1 MVRCKESIMEQQISL
16 REANQHLS
24 RYVKA
29 VEKGETILITH
40 RGTPVAR
47 LVPVEKERTLS
58 TEQQAAFK
66 RTVARMNRGYSL
78 GGERPSRE
86 KLHERRTH

>member
-1 MVRCKESIMEQQISL
+1 MEQQISL

-29 VEKGETILITH
+29 VEKGAKILITY

-47 LVPVEKERTLS
+47 LVPVAKERKLS
-58 TEQQAAFK
+58 PEQQDALK
-66 RTVARMNRGYSL
+66 RSVARMKRGYSL
-78 GGERPSRE
+78 GGELPSRD
-86 KLHERRTH
+86 KLHER

>member
-1 MVRCKESIMEQQISL
+1 MEQQISL

-29 VEKGETILITH
+29 VEKGAKILITH

-47 LVPVEKERTLS
+47 LVPVAKKRKLS
-58 TEQQAAFK
+58 PEQQDAFK
-66 RTVARMNRGYSL
+66 RTVARMKRGYSL
-78 GGERPSRE
+78 GGELPSRDE
-86 KLHERRTH
+86 LHER

>member
-1 MVRCKESIMEQQISL
+1 MEQQISL

-29 VEKGETILITH
+29 VEQGAEILITH

-47 LVPVEKERTLS
+47 LVPVAKERKLS
-58 TEQQAAFK
+58 SEQLAAFK
-66 RTVARMNRGYSL
+66 RTVARMKRGYSL
-78 GGERPSRE
+78 GGKLPARGN
-86 KLHERRTH
+86 LHERRTH